1 MDLEYIIS
9 FISSNVT
16 FKLLILA
23 VVFDTIFGVLRAI
36 KEHKGNSAIGIDGM
50 IRKCG
55 MIISSI
61 FLYLVD
67 IILNVNF
74 IAFIPDEVLSLMKID
89 RIGIGSLFGILF
101 VVFEFL
107 SVLKNMYLCGIPIPT
122 SIKKWL
128 EKLLTDLTKEI
139 KEGDN
144 NVNSI

>member
-89 RIGIGSLFGILF
+89 HIGIGSLFRNTF
-101 VVFEFL
+101 R
-107 SVLKNMYLCGIPIPT
+107 
-122 SIKKWL
+122 SI
-128 EKLLTDLTKEI
+128 
-139 KEGDN
+139 
-144 NVNSI
+144 

>member
-1 MDLEYIIS
+1 MDLDYIIS

-23 VVFDTIFGVLRAI
+23 ICFDTILGILRAI

-50 IRKCG
+50 IRKSG
-55 MIISSI
+55 MLVSCI

-74 IAFIPDEVLSLMKID
+74 IGFLPEEFLSFIKVEHM
-89 RIGIGSLFGILF
+89 GIGSLFGVLF

-107 SVLKNMYLCGIPIPT
+107 SVLKNMYLCGIPIPNKL
-122 SIKKWL
+122 KKFL

-139 KEGDN
+139 KEGE
-144 NVNSI
+144 